1 MVQSESKQVRIA
13 VHAPLGV
20 GGVSSLM
27 LDIQSGLDRDKLN
40 FDYIVYHDRKDPQE
54 DRAFALGARKLV
66 ADAGKIRIKLFKGI
80 VRFVRKIKVFR
91 DNNIKILHYNGGAA
105 ACFVTLLAAKIGGVK
120 YITFHSHNGGI
131 SNCGKMISLLSR
143 ICKPFLSLVVD
154 DFWAC
159 STKAAEFSFPKHIVK
174 EKKYYIMPNA
184 INVDKFALDSDVRA
198 TTRNELCIEGKFV
211 VGHAGRF
218 NHQKNHEF
226 LIDIFKSIKEKE
238 PNSVLV
244 LFGVGELM
252 DDVKD
257 KVHFLNLDNDVIF
270 YGASDKMER
279 MYQAMDVFLM
289 PSRFEGLPVSGVEA
303 QASGL
308 PIVFSDTITKEVAVT
323 DNVKYVSLSSPASEW
338 ADVVL
343 SFKDAKRIGKCK
355 ELKDAGFDRKD
366 MIEHFQNYYLNVYE
380 KLKNKGAL

>member
-1 MVQSESKQVRIA
+1 MVQSESKPVRIA

-27 LDIQSGLDRDKLN
+27 LDIQTCLDREKLN
-40 FDYIVYHDRKDPQE
+40 FDYIVYHDRKEPQE
-54 DRAFALGARKLV
+54 ERAFALGSRKFV
-66 ADAGKIRIKLFKGI
+66 ADADRIKIKLFKGI
-80 VRFVRKIKVFR
+80 VRFVRKIEVFR
-91 DNNIKILHYNGGAA
+91 NNNIKILHYNGGVA
-105 ACFVTLLAAKIGGVK
+105 ACFITLLAARIGGVK
-120 YITFHSHNGGI
+120 YITLHSHNGGV
-131 SNCGKMISLLSR
+131 SNGGKIVSILSK
-143 ICKPFLSLVVD
+143 ICKPFLPLLVD

-159 STKAAEFSFPKHIVK
+159 SSEAAKFSFPKSVV
-174 EKKYYIMPNA
+174 ENKKYYFMPNA
-184 INVDKFALDSDVRA
+184 IDLERFDFNKEIRDKARKEIGVD
-198 TTRNELCIEGKFV
+198 EKFV
-211 VGHAGRF
+211 IGHAGRF

-226 LIDIFKSIKEKE
+226 LIDIFKSIKGKE
-238 PNSVLV
+238 PNSILV

-252 DDVKD
+252 DAIKD
-257 KVHFLNLDNDVIF
+257 KVHSLSLDNDVIF
-270 YGASDKMER
+270 YGASNEMER

-289 PSRFEGLPVSGVEA
+289 PSKFEGLPVSGVEA

-343 SFKDAKRIGKCK
+343 SFRGAKRIGKCR
-355 ELKDAGFDRKD
+355 ELKDSGFDRKD
-366 MIEHFQNYYLNVYE
+366 MVEHFQDYYLNVYD